1 MTHHSIALAAGLL
14 GLVFSLTFADSTAAP
29 MSTVSRAL
37 AAAPARAPT
46 ATPAPTAFPALTAA
60 PAPTLAIDSGA
71 LVGHREGA
79 VEVFKGIPYAMP
91 PVGPLRWE
99 PPARPASWTGT
110 RDAIT
115 FGPSCPQWLRR
126 PNAAQV
132 ARRRQSEDCLYLN
145 VWTFHAAHRA
155 PVMVW
160 IHGGGFRSG
169 SGSQIFYDGSD
180 FAKDGVILVTINYR
194 LGALGF
200 FAHPA
205 LTAAAPADAPLG
217 NYGIMD
223 QIAALQWVRRNIA
236 AFGGDPRNV
245 TVFGESAGG
254 RSVLTLLTLR
264 AAKGLFAKA
273 IVESGEGWNATRALA
288 DAERT
293 GVALA
298 SAVGLGP
305 HATLQQLRALPFER
319 LLAAQASLA
328 RTRPFEDGRLIRES
342 VPRAFAAGHEIPVP
356 LVIGSNSYEA
366 TLMKSFRITTAAE
379 VAQVP
384 PLVRPLY
391 AGTQDQV
398 AAAFFT
404 DSFMGAPARWLAAR
418 ASHRARSY
426 LYHFS
431 YVPTARRATLLG
443 AGHGS
448 EIPFVFGSW
457 LVYGYDR
464 TASAEDRA
472 MEGRMHRCWV
482 AFAKKSRPTCSRDA
496 WPAYNPKT
504 DEWME
509 FGMKSGPEMDFR
521 KARYDALQRSMLPRM
536 LAAVPSARAS
546 RASLRSAEP

>member
-1 MTHHSIALAAGLL
+1 MRHSIALAAGLL
-14 GLVFSLTFADSTAAP
+14 CLLPSMTFARSAVAAASKAP
-29 MSTVSRAL
+29 ARSD
-37 AAAPARAPT
+37 AAPARAV
-46 ATPAPTAFPALTAA
+46 TPMV
-60 PAPTLAIDSGA
+60 AIDSGSLA
-71 LVGHREGA
+71 GRRVGG
-79 VEVFKGIPYAMP
+79 VEVFKGIPYAAP

-99 PPARPASWTGT
+99 PPVRPASWTGT
-110 RDAIT
+110 RDASD
-115 FGPSCPQWLRR
+115 FSPACPQWVRR
-126 PNAAQV
+126 PNAARG

-145 VWTFHAAHRA
+145 VWTFAAAHKA

-169 SGSQIFYDGSD
+169 SGSQIFYDGGD
-180 FAKDGVILVTINYR
+180 FANDGVILVTINYR
-194 LGALGF
+194 LGPLGF

-205 LTAAAPADAPLG
+205 LTAADQADAPLG

-223 QIAALQWVRRNIA
+223 QIAALQWVKRNIA
-236 AFGGDPRNV
+236 AFGGDPHNV
-245 TVFGESAGG
+245 TLFGESAGG
-254 RSVLTLLTLR
+254 RSVLTLLTLP

-273 IVESGEGWNATRALA
+273 IVESGEGWNATRTLA
-288 DAERT
+288 DAEHT
-293 GVALA
+293 GMALA
-298 SAVGLGP
+298 SAAGLGP
-305 HATLQQLRALPFER
+305 QPTLQQLRALPFER
-319 LLAAQASLA
+319 LLAAQVSLG

-356 LVIGSNSYEA
+356 LIIGSNSYEA
-366 TLMKSFRITTAAE
+366 TLMKSFRITAAAE

-384 PLVRPLY
+384 LVARPLY

-418 ASHRARSY
+418 ASRRARSY

-431 YVPTARRATLLG
+431 YVPTARRATLVG

-472 MEGRMHRCWV
+472 MESLMHRCWV
-482 AFAKKSRPTCSRDA
+482 TFAKKSRPTCGGYA
-496 WPAYNPKT
+496 WRPYDPKA

-509 FGMKSGPEMDFR
+509 FGVKSGPEVDLR
-521 KARYDALQRSMLPRM
+521 KARYDALQRSILPSL
-536 LAAVPSARAS
+536 LARGLQ
-546 RASLRSAEP
+546 ASLRPAGP